1 MEAEE
6 LPVPDTRPEPVR
18 AMNAEVATSPE
29 PGTDETT
36 GPAGPP
42 TVPSSVVWCC
52 GRPYVLEARP
62 GRARWMGTD
71 YRGRPEALSS
81 AELQRR
87 GWSRRRAC

>member
-1 MEAEE
+1 MNTDAVTSTEAGTGE
-6 LPVPDTRPEPVR
+6 
-18 AMNAEVATSPE
+18 NADDPSS
-29 PGTDETT
+29 
-36 GPAGPP
+36 PP

>member
-1 MEAEE
+1 
-6 LPVPDTRPEPVR
+6 
-18 AMNAEVATSPE
+18 MNADAVTSPDAS
-29 PGTDETT
+29 TDEH
-36 GPAGPP
+36 PDVPSGPP

-71 YRGRPEALSS
+71 LRGRPEALSS

>member
-1 MEAEE
+1 VEADE
-6 LPVPDTRPEPVR
+6 LPVPDNRPEPVR
-18 AMNAEVATSPE
+18 AMNADAVTSPHAS
-29 PGTDETT
+29 TDTSTET
-36 GPAGPP
+36 AGPP

-71 YRGRPEALSS
+71 LRGRPEALSS

>member
-1 MEAEE
+1 
-6 LPVPDTRPEPVR
+6 
-18 AMNAEVATSPE
+18 MNADAVTSTE
-29 PGTDETT
+29 ASTDEHTDA
-36 GPAGPP
+36 PADPP

-81 AELQRR
+81 AELRRR
-87 GWSRRRAC
+87 GWSHRRAC